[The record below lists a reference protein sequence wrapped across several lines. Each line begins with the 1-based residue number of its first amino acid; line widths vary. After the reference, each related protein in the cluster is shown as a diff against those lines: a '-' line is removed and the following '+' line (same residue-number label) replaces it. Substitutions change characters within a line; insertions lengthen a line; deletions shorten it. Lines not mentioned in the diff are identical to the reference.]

1 MQNRYPR
8 SARETTEAMVRN
20 IDRELVEIKQAIRR
34 CSGDPIAEPKLT
46 GSWMAHLLICSK
58 ELLHSLLIDTARG
71 PKIIAPD
78 PFGDPR

>member
-1 MQNRYPR
+1 MQNRRPQ
-8 SARETTEAMVRN
+8 SARESTEAMVRN

-58 ELLHSLLIDTARG
+58 ELLHSLLIDTAQ
-71 PKIIAPD
+71 KPD
-78 PFGDPR
+78 RIEPQP